1 MTKSPFFQTLLAKS
15 IPLVAALFLVSLWAT
30 GCPAPTN
37 NEQATETTT
46 EKVAD
51 GSTESTPEATAE
63 KQVEATPET
72 QAEATPETQAEAT
85 PETQAEATP
94 EATGSLYQRL
104 GEEAGIQ
111 KVVGDFV
118 NRVVADSK
126 INGYFL
132 NSTVDGQRF
141 TGCLF
146 KQIGQATGGPQK
158 YDCKGMKETHQGMGI
173 SKQDFTD
180 LVGHLVDSLKDAK
193 VAQADID
200 AVVAVL
206 APMEKDIVEDADN
219 NKTFY
224 QRVGRRPGI
233 EVVLNLFLVRVVKD
247 TTVSTFFANVTNSDR
262 FLTCFARLVC
272 NVDGPCQYGKEPAL
286 GEKGADD
293 KKPCLPMADAHKG
306 LGISHQD
313 FTTVVGHLV
322 DSLKEA
328 KVAQADIDA
337 FSKGVVGTVC
347 PDIVAVGKD
356 QCAKP

>member
-1 MTKSPFFQTLLAKS
+1 MTKPPFFQTFFAKI
-15 IPLVAALFLVSLWAT
+15 IPLVAALFLVSLWST

-63 KQVEATPET
+63 KQ
-72 QAEATPETQAEAT
+72 AEATPETQAEAT
-85 PETQAEATP
+85 PETQVEATP

-111 KVVGDFV
+111 KVVGNFV
-118 NRVVADSK
+118 ERVVKDTK

-132 NSTVDGQRF
+132 NSTLDSTRF
-141 TGCLF
+141 TGCLV

-158 YDCKGMKETHQGMGI
+158 YDCKGMKETHQGMGV

-180 LVGHLVDSLKDAK
+180 LVGHLVDALKEAK

-200 AVVAVL
+200 AIAAVL
-206 APMEKDIVEDADN
+206 TPMEKDIVEDADN

-224 QRVGRRPGI
+224 QRVGRRPAI
-233 EVVLNLFLVRVVKD
+233 EVVIADFLKRVLAD
-247 TTVSTFFANVTNSDR
+247 TTISTFFANTLNTTR
-262 FLTCFARLVC
+262 LNTCLVRLVC
-272 NVDGPCQYGKEPAL
+272 NVDGPCQYGKEPSFGEL
-286 GEKGADD
+286 GPDD
-293 KKPCLPMADAHKG
+293 KKPCLSMANAHKG

-313 FTTVVGHLV
+313 FTTLVGHLV
-322 DSLKEA
+322 DALKAA
-328 KVAQADIDA
+328 KVAQADIDS

-347 PDIVAVGKD
+347 PDIVEVGKD